1 MYPSA
6 ITLAVLLLGAV
17 GGTHG
22 AHFVGS
28 DPVGSDT
35 VGSDPIG
42 SDTAGNGVQKE
53 QAIALGPSTECVTAY
68 DYLSANGTFTEF
80 LQIVEA
86 AGLADL
92 LKDPSQVAM
101 LFVPTPSAFASIFT
115 GVDLTVSSLIKDKEL
130 LSAIV
135 DFHVAPNYALRPA
148 QLTNNL
154 QIPTLATDQL
164 ITVFVPLGSPVAFG
178 GAQGYAIASTLETL
192 TLCDVVAYVLDSVL
206 ISSAAD
212 AILVSQGKVAASGAH
227 ASELTDMVNAAAP
240 PKTEGTAPATVA
252 KKTPIIVLTPP
263 AKDPFAFAKK
273 TIPPIKVPAKT
284 FPKPTPPL
292 VISTTGD
299 KKH

>member
-1 MYPSA
+1 MKSSLA
-6 ITLAVLLLGAV
+6 KLLCAAVLLLGAV

-22 AHFVGS
+22 ARTGGGRALARTDFVGS

-53 QAIALGPSTECVTAY
+53 QASSSRGPTPGPSPITPVTEPDRPAPPSRSPPSASPAVALGPSTECVTAY

-212 AILVSQGKVAASGAH
+212 AILVSQGKVAASG
-227 ASELTDMVNAAAP
+227 
-240 PKTEGTAPATVA
+240 
-252 KKTPIIVLTPP
+252 
-263 AKDPFAFAKK
+263 
-273 TIPPIKVPAKT
+273 
-284 FPKPTPPL
+284 
-292 VISTTGD
+292 
-299 KKH
+299 